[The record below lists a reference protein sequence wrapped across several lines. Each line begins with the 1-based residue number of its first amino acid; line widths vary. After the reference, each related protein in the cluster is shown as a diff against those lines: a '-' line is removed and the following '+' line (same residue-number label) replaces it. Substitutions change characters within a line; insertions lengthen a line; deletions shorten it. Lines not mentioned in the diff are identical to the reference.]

1 MRPKW
6 KFKESYAESCWHRC
20 EGRILDWRIYRR
32 SWTWKSIRGGATSGL
47 GWHDMRGARSK
58 VLTGLLVA
66 FGLLIFAG
74 GTAMLVGGY
83 SLNTVTSGSMRPGIQ
98 PGDLVV
104 LQRVESTSLK
114 VGDVIAYVPP
124 TGGEPILHR
133 IKTLASGADVF
144 VQTQGDANNTP
155 DFGPV
160 HLDVTASRLAASVP
174 LLGWLILLRSWIWLA
189 FGGVLLLIALGWLKG
204 VVRSKRQR

>member
-1 MRPKW
+1 MADLQAVLDV
-6 KFKESYAESCWHRC
+6 EINS
-20 EGRILDWRIYRR
+20 GRRDIR
-32 SWTWKSIRGGATSGL
+32 SRWDDLRS
-47 GWHDMRGARSK
+47 GWHDMSGARSK

-133 IKTLASGADVF
+133 IKTLASTGGVF

-189 FGGVLLLIALGWLKG
+189 FGGVLVLIALGWLKG

>member
-1 MRPKW
+1 MADLHEVSGVETSSARPDPSSRQDHLK
-6 KFKESYAESCWHRC
+6 AR
-20 EGRILDWRIYRR
+20 
-32 SWTWKSIRGGATSGL
+32 
-47 GWHDMRGARSK
+47 WHDLSGARSK
-58 VLTGLLVA
+58 VLTALLVVL
-66 FGLLIFAG
+66 GLLIFGG